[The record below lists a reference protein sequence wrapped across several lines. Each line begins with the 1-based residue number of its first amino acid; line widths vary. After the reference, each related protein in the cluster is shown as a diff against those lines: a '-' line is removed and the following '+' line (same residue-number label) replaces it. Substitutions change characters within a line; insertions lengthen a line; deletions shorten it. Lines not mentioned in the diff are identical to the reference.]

1 MSSDWH
7 VFPSFRHS
15 VWPFPS
21 FTYLPPWWL
30 HSISITAYFSLF
42 FFSRRPL
49 DTLRHTHALAHTLPT
64 IPPTLATFYEPTF
77 LTSLRPSQNY
87 GSVLHC
93 GTSAALIIRWLVTCI
108 DPGVVLFLFLAPLP
122 FYLLFVSSSPSSFF
136 FSPRWKNEQPLAILN
151 TEKLQDKL
159 IPLTVLLHTFQLENN
174 ALMFIRSI

>member
-1 MSSDWH
+1 MKTGTFIVSVQESSRLLMRALVSCRVPCAGCH
-7 VFPSFRHS
+7 PIGTSFLPFAIRFGRFPHLPISPPGGCIQFQ
-15 VWPFPS
+15 
-21 FTYLPPWWL
+21 LPPTF
-30 HSISITAYFSLF
+30 HCF

-136 FSPRWKNEQPLAILN
+136 FSPR
-151 TEKLQDKL
+151 
-159 IPLTVLLHTFQLENN
+159 
-174 ALMFIRSI
+174 

>member
-1 MSSDWH
+1 MLD
-7 VFPSFRHS
+7 VIRLARLSFLS
-15 VWPFPS
+15 PFGLAVS
-21 FTYLPPWWL
+21 LIYLSPPL
-30 HSISITAYFSLF
+30 VAAFNFNYRLLF
-42 FFSRRPL
+42 IVFFSRRPL

-136 FSPRWKNEQPLAILN
+136 FSPR
-151 TEKLQDKL
+151 
-159 IPLTVLLHTFQLENN
+159 
-174 ALMFIRSI
+174 

>member
-21 FTYLPPWWL
+21 FTYLSPPPWWQ

-136 FSPRWKNEQPLAILN
+136 FSPR
-151 TEKLQDKL
+151 
-159 IPLTVLLHTFQLENN
+159 
-174 ALMFIRSI
+174 